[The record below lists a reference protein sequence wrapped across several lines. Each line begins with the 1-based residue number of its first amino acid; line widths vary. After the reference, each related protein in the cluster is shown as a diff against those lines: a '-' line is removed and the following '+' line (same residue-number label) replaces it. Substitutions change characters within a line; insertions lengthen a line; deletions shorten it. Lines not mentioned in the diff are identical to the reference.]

1 MPAKQILSPTTKC
14 DANTLESLLAV
25 LAVRG
30 FLSRNQIKTIA
41 TTCAHYLPCNV
52 EISQRMPK
60 GTTYLSINGTP
71 MYEINN
77 RAKITFVGE
86 NT

>member
-1 MPAKQILSPTTKC
+1 MPSKQTLCPPTKC
-14 DANTLESLLAV
+14 DVNSLESLLAV

-41 TTCAHYLPCNV
+41 NACAIYLPCDV
-52 EISQRMPK
+52 EIFQRMPK
-60 GTTYLSINGTP
+60 GTTYLSINGAP

-77 RAKITFVGE
+77 RSKLTLVSE

>member
-1 MPAKQILSPTTKC
+1 MPAKQILSPATKC
-14 DANTLESLLAV
+14 DANILESLLAV
-25 LAVRG
+25 LAMRG
-30 FLSRNQIKTIA
+30 FLSRNQVKTIA
-41 TTCAHYLPCNV
+41 NACAHYLPCDV

-60 GTTYLSINGTP
+60 GTTYLSINGAP

>member
-1 MPAKQILSPTTKC
+1 MPAKQILSPATKC
-14 DANTLESLLAV
+14 DANILESLLAV
-25 LAVRG
+25 LAMRG
-30 FLSRNQIKTIA
+30 FLSRNQVKTIA
-41 TTCAHYLPCNV
+41 TACAHYLPCDV

-60 GTTYLSINGTP
+60 GTTYISINAAP

-77 RAKITFVGE
+77 RAKVKYLRE

>member
-1 MPAKQILSPTTKC
+1 MPAKQILFPSLKC

-25 LAVRG
+25 LAMRG
-30 FLSRNQIKTIA
+30 FLSRNQVKTIA
-41 TTCAHYLPCNV
+41 NACAHYLPCDV
-52 EISQRMPK
+52 EILQRIPK
-60 GTTYLSINGTP
+60 GTTYISINAAP